1 MCTCPGHQAGSA
13 VSKNK
18 AIKYFVELLLGQAKE
33 LYDLDAIVFIF
44 ILYYLP
50 YQPNLCAMTEIIINL
65 KSSSDAKGFTTGDK
79 GDLIH
84 QQEFKKV
91 TGWIDERIAHVKN
104 EKASLKP
111 SGKGKK
117 RQHEAITVLGT
128 RGSGKTSFLL
138 SLLEHFESKT
148 DLAILRIIDPTLIE
162 EKGHVFL
169 TIISCIKTEVETVLD
184 KIDANPGEVK
194 FGDNKTWQEKLKNL
208 SHGLP
213 TMDGV
218 GRDMQNETWQDP
230 EFIMNKGLRQVKS
243 ATKLEEDFQELIRYG
258 LRILDKECFLVSF
271 DDIDIDFR
279 KGWAVLETI
288 RKYLT
293 SSKIIVILS
302 GDMKLFSLGIR
313 KQHWG
318 NFGKALLIN
327 EGEQKGKMS
336 AFNDTVT
343 EMEGQYM
350 QKVMK
355 PERRVHLTTLY
366 EKLTRNGQD
375 LRILVII
382 DGSPKELMAVYNYL
396 LLQFGIANPYQQDV
410 YSAFLLGLPV
420 RTQLQFLS
428 AFYNTA
434 EEPANITESFLSDL
448 YEKAV
453 DIELALSSSKFINII
468 ILKLLLK
475 AKFLEE
481 GYQLQPITTDVSLN
495 GSLTALSLL
504 FSQHSKNNPY
514 TIFDYFIR
522 VGYTNSMLNA
532 LEYTDEEKT
541 VSQLVPSIQGLC
553 KQSGIFQDKVL
564 KDIANR
570 MTAYMRGFLNK
581 DGKNERPWGGILLLQ
596 ALAKPAKQGKTEM
609 LNSIDR
615 VLDDTS
621 VSDAQRAIGY
631 IPLGICKY
639 LDKNETIVTY
649 SVFVL
654 LASIGELISN

>member
-1 MCTCPGHQAGSA
+1 
-13 VSKNK
+13 
-18 AIKYFVELLLGQAKE
+18 
-33 LYDLDAIVFIF
+33 
-44 ILYYLP
+44 
-50 YQPNLCAMTEIIINL
+50 
-65 KSSSDAKGFTTGDK
+65 
-79 GDLIH
+79 
-84 QQEFKKV
+84 
-91 TGWIDERIAHVKN
+91 
-104 EKASLKP
+104 
-111 SGKGKK
+111 
-117 RQHEAITVLGT
+117 
-128 RGSGKTSFLL
+128 
-138 SLLEHFESKT
+138 
-148 DLAILRIIDPTLIE
+148 
-162 EKGHVFL
+162 
-169 TIISCIKTEVETVLD
+169 
-184 KIDANPGEVK
+184 
-194 FGDNKTWQEKLKNL
+194 
-208 SHGLP
+208 
-213 TMDGV
+213 
-218 GRDMQNETWQDP
+218 
-230 EFIMNKGLRQVKS
+230 
-243 ATKLEEDFQELIRYG
+243 
-258 LRILDKECFLVSF
+258 
-271 DDIDIDFR
+271 
-279 KGWAVLETI
+279 
-288 RKYLT
+288 
-293 SSKIIVILS
+293 
-302 GDMKLFSLGIR
+302 
-313 KQHWG
+313 
-318 NFGKALLIN
+318 
-327 EGEQKGKMS
+327 
-336 AFNDTVT
+336 
-343 EMEGQYM
+343 M